1 MKNQEQ
7 GKKKIAFKKG
17 IISMV
22 FSRFGIVLVLLAL
35 QILVLLGL
43 FLKFSQLAPHYYII
57 SAVFYIFM
65 ITVIVNSDH
74 DASSKITWLTT
85 MAFLPI
91 FGALLYIYT
100 TVDIG
105 HRVLKKKVTNIL
117 KNTKNKITQDK
128 SVIDKVE
135 EICPDVADLNYY
147 LNKSRR
153 FPLYENTDVTYY
165 PIGEKMFQ
173 SMLVELDKAKDFI
186 FMEYFIVDDGY
197 MWDNILEVL
206 IKKANE
212 GVDVRVMYDGTC
224 EFALLPRTYP
234 SSLEKLGIH
243 CKVFSPVSPFISTH
257 YNYRDHRKIM
267 VIDGKTAYNG
277 GINMADEYINYT
289 HKYGHFKDVGVM
301 LKGDAVDSFTL
312 MFLQMWSV
320 NERHCDFSKYLN
332 VGDSPS
338 AGGYFSNGFVMP
350 FGDCPLDEYDV
361 GKSVYMDILNRAK
374 DYVYIMT
381 PYMIMDGELEN
392 SLTFS
397 AERGVDVRIIL
408 PHISDSF
415 VAQALAKTHYKK
427 LLDAGVKVY
436 EYTPGFVHAKV
447 FVSDDVKS
455 VVGSINMDYRSLY
468 HHFECATYM
477 YGTRCIEDIKS
488 DYKDTLAKCQQVTY
502 ESIKNDKW
510 YIKLIGKVLKFV
522 APLI

>member
-1 MKNQEQ
+1 MKNKEQ

-74 DASSKITWLTT
+74 DASSKITWLTI

-105 HRVLKKKVTNIL
+105 HRVLKKKVTHIL
-117 KNTKNKITQDK
+117 KNTNNKITQDK
-128 SVIDKVE
+128 SVIDKAE

-147 LNKSRR
+147 LNKSGR

-332 VGDSPS
+332 VGDNLS

-415 VAQALAKTHYKK
+415 VAQALAKTHYKN

-447 FVSDDVKS
+447 FVSDDVKA

-477 YGTRCIEDIKS
+477 YGARCIDDIKS

-510 YIKLIGKVLKFV
+510 YIKLIGKVIKFV

>member
-74 DASSKITWLTT
+74 DASSKITWLTI

-105 HRVLKKKVTNIL
+105 HRILKKRVTHIL

-147 LNKSRR
+147 LNKSGR

>member
-1 MKNQEQ
+1 MKNKEQ
-7 GKKKIAFKKG
+7 DKKRIAFKKG

-74 DASSKITWLTT
+74 DASSKITWLTI

-105 HRVLKKKVTNIL
+105 HRILKKKVTHIL

-128 SVIDKVE
+128 SVIDKAE

-147 LNKSRR
+147 LNKSGR

-332 VGDSPS
+332 VGDNLS

-477 YGTRCIEDIKS
+477 YGTRCIDDIKN

-510 YIKLIGKVLKFV
+510 YIKLIGKVIKFV

>member
-1 MKNQEQ
+1 
-7 GKKKIAFKKG
+7 
-17 IISMV
+17 
-22 FSRFGIVLVLLAL
+22 
-35 QILVLLGL
+35 
-43 FLKFSQLAPHYYII
+43 
-57 SAVFYIFM
+57 
-65 ITVIVNSDH
+65 
-74 DASSKITWLTT
+74 
-85 MAFLPI
+85 
-91 FGALLYIYT
+91 
-100 TVDIG
+100 
-105 HRVLKKKVTNIL
+105 
-117 KNTKNKITQDK
+117 
-128 SVIDKVE
+128 
-135 EICPDVADLNYY
+135 
-147 LNKSRR
+147 
-153 FPLYENTDVTYY
+153 
-165 PIGEKMFQ
+165 
-173 SMLVELDKAKDFI
+173 MLVELDKAKDFI

-234 SSLEKLGIH
+234 SSLEEFGIH

-332 VGDSPS
+332 VGDSLS

-477 YGTRCIEDIKS
+477 YGTRCIDDIKS

>member
-1 MKNQEQ
+1 MKNKEQ

-74 DASSKITWLTT
+74 DASSKITWLTI

-105 HRVLKKKVTNIL
+105 HRVLKKKVTQIL

-128 SVIDKVE
+128 SVIDKAE

-147 LNKSRR
+147 LNKSGR

-332 VGDSPS
+332 VGDNLS

-415 VAQALAKTHYKK
+415 VAQALAKTHYKN

-447 FVSDDVKS
+447 FVSDDVKA

-477 YGTRCIEDIKS
+477 YGARCIDDIKS

-510 YIKLIGKVLKFV
+510 YIKLIGKVIKFV

>member
-1 MKNQEQ
+1 MKNKEQ
-7 GKKKIAFKKG
+7 DKKRIAFKKG

-35 QILVLLGL
+35 QILVLLGI

-74 DASSKITWLTT
+74 DASSKITWLTI

-105 HRVLKKKVTNIL
+105 HRVLKKKVTHIL

-128 SVIDKVE
+128 SVIDKAE

-147 LNKSRR
+147 LNKSGR

-332 VGDSPS
+332 VGDCLS

>member
-1 MKNQEQ
+1 MKNQKQ
-7 GKKKIAFKKG
+7 DKKRIAFKKG

-65 ITVIVNSDH
+65 IIVIVNSDH
-74 DASSKITWLTT
+74 DASSKITWLTI

-105 HRVLKKKVTNIL
+105 HRVLKKKVTHIL

-128 SVIDKVE
+128 SVIDKAE

-147 LNKSRR
+147 LNKSGR

-332 VGDSPS
+332 VWDSLS

>member
-57 SAVFYIFM
+57 SAVFYIF
-65 ITVIVNSDH
+65 SDH
-74 DASSKITWLTT
+74 DASSKITWLTI

-105 HRVLKKKVTNIL
+105 HRILKKRVTHIL

-128 SVIDKVE
+128 SVIDKAE

-147 LNKSRR
+147 LNKSGR

-234 SSLEKLGIH
+234 SSLEKLGIY

-338 AGGYFSNGFVMP
+338 AGGYFSNGF
-350 FGDCPLDEYDV
+350 CNA
-361 GKSVYMDILNRAK
+361 I
-374 DYVYIMT
+374 
-381 PYMIMDGELEN
+381 
-392 SLTFS
+392 
-397 AERGVDVRIIL
+397 
-408 PHISDSF
+408 
-415 VAQALAKTHYKK
+415 
-427 LLDAGVKVY
+427 
-436 EYTPGFVHAKV
+436 
-447 FVSDDVKS
+447 
-455 VVGSINMDYRSLY
+455 
-468 HHFECATYM
+468 
-477 YGTRCIEDIKS
+477 
-488 DYKDTLAKCQQVTY
+488 
-502 ESIKNDKW
+502 W
-510 YIKLIGKVLKFV
+510 
-522 APLI
+522 

>member
-1 MKNQEQ
+1 MKNKEQ

-74 DASSKITWLTT
+74 DASSKITWLTI

-105 HRVLKKKVTNIL
+105 HRVLKKRVTHIL

-128 SVIDKVE
+128 SVINKAE

-147 LNKSRR
+147 LNKSGR

-173 SMLVELDKAKDFI
+173 SMLIELNKAKDFI

-206 IKKANE
+206 IKKAKE

-312 MFLQMWSV
+312 MFLQMSSV

-332 VGDSPS
+332 VGGSLS

-510 YIKLIGKVLKFV
+510 YIKLIGKVIKFV

>member
-7 GKKKIAFKKG
+7 GKKRIAFKKG

-147 LNKSRR
+147 LNKSGR

>member
-1 MKNQEQ
+1 
-7 GKKKIAFKKG
+7 
-17 IISMV
+17 MV

-74 DASSKITWLTT
+74 DASSKITWLTI

-105 HRVLKKKVTNIL
+105 HRILKKRVTHIL

-128 SVIDKVE
+128 SVIDKAE

-147 LNKSRR
+147 LNKSGR

>member
-117 KNTKNKITQDK
+117 KSTNNKITQDK

-147 LNKSRR
+147 LNKSGR

>member
-117 KNTKNKITQDK
+117 KNTKNEITQDK

-147 LNKSRR
+147 LNKSGR

>member
-74 DASSKITWLTT
+74 DASSKITWLTI

-105 HRVLKKKVTNIL
+105 HRILKKRVTHIL

-128 SVIDKVE
+128 SVIDKAE

-147 LNKSRR
+147 LNKSGR

-206 IKKANE
+206 IKKANG

>member
-1 MKNQEQ
+1 MKNKEQ
-7 GKKKIAFKKG
+7 DKKRIAFKKG

-74 DASSKITWLTT
+74 DASSKITWLTI

-105 HRVLKKKVTNIL
+105 HRVLKKKVTHIL

-128 SVIDKVE
+128 SVIDKAE

-147 LNKSRR
+147 LNKSGR

-332 VGDSPS
+332 VGDNLS

-477 YGTRCIEDIKS
+477 YGTRCIDDIKS

-510 YIKLIGKVLKFV
+510 YIKLIGKVIKFV

>member
-35 QILVLLGL
+35 QILVLLGI

-74 DASSKITWLTT
+74 DASSKITWLTI

-105 HRVLKKKVTNIL
+105 HRILKKRVTHIL

-128 SVIDKVE
+128 SVIDKAE

-147 LNKSRR
+147 LNKSGR

>member
-7 GKKKIAFKKG
+7 GKKRIAFKKG

-43 FLKFSQLAPHYYII
+43 FLKFSQLAPHYYLI
-57 SAVFYIFM
+57 SVVFYIFM

-74 DASSKITWLTT
+74 DASSKITWLTI
-85 MAFLPI
+85 MAILPI

-105 HRVLKKKVTNIL
+105 HRVLKKRVTHIL
-117 KNTKNKITQDK
+117 KNTENKITQDK
-128 SVIDKVE
+128 SVIDKAE

-147 LNKSRR
+147 LNKSGR
-153 FPLYENTDVTYY
+153 FPLYENTDVTYF

-173 SMLVELDKAKDFI
+173 SMLVELEKAKDFI

-234 SSLEKLGIH
+234 SSLEELGIH

-332 VGDSPS
+332 VGDNPTE
-338 AGGYFSNGFVMP
+338 GGYLSNGFVMP

-397 AERGVDVRIIL
+397 AQRGVDVRIIL

-477 YGTRCIEDIKS
+477 YGTKCIDDIKS

-502 ESIKNDKW
+502 ESIKSDKW

>member
-147 LNKSRR
+147 LNKSGR

-212 GVDVRVMYDGTC
+212 GVDVRIMYDGTC

>member
-35 QILVLLGL
+35 QILVLFGL

-74 DASSKITWLTT
+74 DASSKITWLTI

-105 HRVLKKKVTNIL
+105 HRILKKRVTHIL

-128 SVIDKVE
+128 SVIDKAE

-147 LNKSRR
+147 LNKSGR

>member
-1 MKNQEQ
+1 MKNKEQ
-7 GKKKIAFKKG
+7 DKKRIAFKKG

-74 DASSKITWLTT
+74 DASSKITWLTI

-128 SVIDKVE
+128 SVIDKAE

-147 LNKSRR
+147 LNKSGR

-320 NERHCDFSKYLN
+320 NERHCDFSNYLN
-332 VGDSPS
+332 VGDSLS

>member
-1 MKNQEQ
+1 MKNQKQ
-7 GKKKIAFKKG
+7 DKKRIAFKKG

-74 DASSKITWLTT
+74 DASSKITWLTI

-128 SVIDKVE
+128 SVIDKAE

-147 LNKSRR
+147 LNKSGR

-332 VGDSPS
+332 VGVSLS

-477 YGTRCIEDIKS
+477 YGARCIDDIKS

-510 YIKLIGKVLKFV
+510 YIKLIGKVIKFV

>member
-1 MKNQEQ
+1 MKNQKQ
-7 GKKKIAFKKG
+7 DKKRIAFKKG

-35 QILVLLGL
+35 QILVLLGI

-74 DASSKITWLTT
+74 DASSKITWLTI

-105 HRVLKKKVTNIL
+105 HRVLKKKVTHIL

-128 SVIDKVE
+128 SVIDKAE

-147 LNKSRR
+147 LNKSGR

-332 VGDSPS
+332 VGDSLS

>member
-147 LNKSRR
+147 LNKSGR

-522 APLI
+522 SPLI

>member
-1 MKNQEQ
+1 MKNKEQ
-7 GKKKIAFKKG
+7 DKKRIAFKKG

-74 DASSKITWLTT
+74 DASSKITWLTI

-105 HRVLKKKVTNIL
+105 HRVLKKKVTHIL

-128 SVIDKVE
+128 SVIDKAE

-147 LNKSRR
+147 LNKSGR

-332 VGDSPS
+332 VGDNLS

>member
-74 DASSKITWLTT
+74 DASSKITWLTI

-105 HRVLKKKVTNIL
+105 HRILKKRVTHIL

-128 SVIDKVE
+128 SVIDKAE

-147 LNKSRR
+147 LNKSGR

-477 YGTRCIEDIKS
+477 YGTRCIDDIKS

>member
-1 MKNQEQ
+1 
-7 GKKKIAFKKG
+7 
-17 IISMV
+17 MV

-74 DASSKITWLTT
+74 DASSKITWLTI

-105 HRVLKKKVTNIL
+105 HRILKKRVTHIL

-128 SVIDKVE
+128 SVIDKAE

-147 LNKSRR
+147 LNKSGR

-234 SSLEKLGIH
+234 SSLEKLGIY

>member
-1 MKNQEQ
+1 MKNKEQ
-7 GKKKIAFKKG
+7 DKKRIAFKKG

-74 DASSKITWLTT
+74 DASSKITWLTI

-105 HRVLKKKVTNIL
+105 HRVLKKKVTHIL
-117 KNTKNKITQDK
+117 KNTKDKITQDK
-128 SVIDKVE
+128 SVIDKAE

-147 LNKSRR
+147 LNKSGR

-332 VGDSPS
+332 VGYSLS

-415 VAQALAKTHYKK
+415 VAQALAKTHYKN

-477 YGTRCIEDIKS
+477 YGTRCIDDIKS

-510 YIKLIGKVLKFV
+510 YIKLIGKVIKFV

>member
-128 SVIDKVE
+128 SVIDKAE

-147 LNKSRR
+147 LNKSGR

>member
-1 MKNQEQ
+1 MKNQKQ
-7 GKKKIAFKKG
+7 DKKRIAFKKG

-65 ITVIVNSDH
+65 IIVIVNSDH

-147 LNKSRR
+147 LNKSGR

-277 GINMADEYINYT
+277 GINMAGEDINYT

-427 LLDAGVKVY
+427 LLDAGV
-436 EYTPGFVHAKV
+436 
-447 FVSDDVKS
+447 
-455 VVGSINMDYRSLY
+455 
-468 HHFECATYM
+468 
-477 YGTRCIEDIKS
+477 
-488 DYKDTLAKCQQVTY
+488 
-502 ESIKNDKW
+502 
-510 YIKLIGKVLKFV
+510 
-522 APLI
+522 